1 MDIQNLVQRREAP
14 GAQQALTKDQ
24 SSQGGTQFTG
34 ALSLVEGGNSGGGS
48 GSPTDGGDEKTSAKP
63 EPNEQERLQAERI
76 ARFGSFTAYSL
87 WRKIPV
93 MAMGIMQPKSDATF
107 EKHGL
112 LDEWHKQRDAWQGKV
127 SAMSD
132 AERAATGATVLDGAP
147 AASAE
152 PPADVT
158 EAVAATRS
166 QVATA
171 ATVLNGTPATS
182 AGPPAETTET
192 TETVSTTQSQSAALD
207 NTNAAAVAMAPAGV
221 SAASKAA
228 VVPTEAEV
236 IDPALM
242 APQAAVAATSGVV
255 GSENQTAAAPAP
267 AAETVKSQEQL
278 QAERI
283 ARFGSFTA
291 YSLWRKIP
299 VMAMGIMQPKD
310 DATFE
315 KHGLLEEWHKQRDA
329 WQGKVSAMSDAERAA
344 TGATVLDTASTVTP
358 PTSEQSVVHVP
369 AASASLQASSP
380 QSDDANEHQSQPAA
394 TVKPDP
400 VPAAGSP
407 DENARTDAAQNVGD
421 TRQAVQTVQ
430 PPVKSQEELQAERV
444 ERFGSF
450 TAYSL
455 WRKIPVMAMG
465 IMQPK
470 DDATFEKHG
479 LLEEWHKQ
487 RDAWQGKV
495 AAMSE
500 EERAATGTSLLDSS
514 HIADVPSAAPATS
527 AAELQGRSGGAPDTS
542 TEPADQGAV
551 DQAPSQVADSPTAVQ
566 EIEEAK
572 SQEELRAERLER
584 FGSYTAYSLWRKIPV
599 MAMGLM
605 QPKDDATFERHGLL
619 DYWHDQRD
627 LWQGKIRSM
636 SEVERSAT
644 GASLLEDT

>member
-1 MDIQNLVQRREAP
+1 MDIHNLAQRREAP

-24 SSQGGTQFTG
+24 SSQGGAHFKG
-34 ALSLVEGGNSGGGS
+34 ALSLAEGGNPGGES
-48 GSPTDGGDEKTSAKP
+48 GSPADGGDEKTSTKP
-63 EPNEQERLQAERI
+63 EPNEQERLQAERL

-93 MAMGIMQPKSDATF
+93 MAMGIMQPKSEATF

-147 AASAE
+147 AGSAE
-152 PPADVT
+152 PTADAT
-158 EAVAATRS
+158 EAVAAVRS
-166 QVATA
+166 QVATG
-171 ATVLNGTPATS
+171 ATVPTGASS
-182 AGPPAETTET
+182 AGPPAETTEST
-192 TETVSTTQSQSAALD
+192 GTVSTTQSQGAVLDINVAAQPA
-207 NTNAAAVAMAPAGV
+207 TAGV
-221 SAASKAA
+221 SAEAA
-228 VVPTEAEV
+228 VAPPDAAA
-236 IDPALM
+236 PAPV
-242 APQAAVAATSGVV
+242 APAVAATSGVV
-255 GSENQTAAAPAP
+255 GTDSQTAAAPAQ
-267 AAETVKSQEQL
+267 AAERIMSQEEL
-278 QAERI
+278 QAERV
-283 ARFGSFTA
+283 AQFGSFTA

-329 WQGKVSAMSDAERAA
+329 WQGRVSAMSDAERAA

-358 PTSEQSVVHVP
+358 PTPEQSVVHVP
-369 AASASLQASSP
+369 AASASLQASSS
-380 QSDDANEHQSQPAA
+380 QSDDANAHQSQPAA

-407 DENARTDAAQNVGD
+407 DQTARTEAAQNVGD
-421 TRQAVQTVQ
+421 TRQVVQTVQ

-479 LLEEWHKQ
+479 LLDEWHKQ

-514 HIADVPSAAPATS
+514 HIADVPSAAPATT
-527 AAELQGRSGGAPDTS
+527 AAELQGRSGGTPDTS

-551 DQAPSQVADSPTAVQ
+551 DQAASQVADSPTAFQ

-599 MAMGLM
+599 MAMGIM